1 MISKDSTG
9 LLILALTLFPLFL
22 SLLVLLLINVRMAI
36 AAGKLGRF
44 MLAAKTSR
52 SHGETAIIYGNL
64 Q

>member
-1 MISKDSTG
+1 M
-9 LLILALTLFPLFL
+9 ILALTLFPLFL

-52 SHGETAIIYGNL
+52 SHAETAIIYGNL